1 MIEPSQL
8 APHLGELTTCKHCG
22 EKFSGPRIEVIGQPE
37 ARLQA
42 YLQIL
47 SKHFYEKHPQQA
59 QMMDIHTAIY
69 SGLLF
74 LMNFKTTDKD
84 LNEKRDQL
92 RWTIHQ
98 QTLNARFSD
107 ESLIEQCYA
116 LTEKLLDIT
125 MEALPLEIIHDVQ
138 WRKDTHDLFTKA
150 MEEVCF
156 GIRDVLEEPGKYAP
170 EQPSK
175 VLV

>member
-1 MIEPSQL
+1 MNNIAEISDS
-8 APHLGELTTCKHCG
+8 TICKHCG
-22 EKFSGPRIEVIGQPE
+22 ERFSGPRIEVIGQPE

-74 LMNFKTTDKD
+74 LMNFKTTDKE
-84 LNEKRDQL
+84 LNGKRDQL

-107 ESLIEQCYA
+107 ESLKEQCTTLMFKVVAMVEPYGQGTTEWDA
-116 LTEKLLDIT
+116 LHALL
-125 MEALPLEIIHDVQ
+125 LEV
-138 WRKDTHDLFTKA
+138 FTG
-150 MEEVCF
+150 M
-156 GIRDVLEEPGKYAP
+156 RNDLEEPGKYAV
-170 EQPSK
+170 EQPAK
-175 VLV
+175 VVVC

>member
-1 MIEPSQL
+1 MNNIAEISDS
-8 APHLGELTTCKHCG
+8 TTCKHCG
-22 EKFSGPRIEVIGQPE
+22 EKFSGPRIEILGQPE

-42 YLQIL
+42 YIQIL
-47 SKHFYEKHPQQA
+47 SKHFYECHPREA

-74 LMNFKTTDKD
+74 LMNFKTTDRE

-107 ESLIEQCYA
+107 ESLKKQCSELA
-116 LTEKLLDIT
+116 STLFKRVPHFEGAHEAVGLLGEFHQI
-125 MEALPLEIIHDVQ
+125 LLEV
-138 WRKDTHDLFTKA
+138 FTG
-150 MEEVCF
+150 M
-156 GIRDVLEEPGKYAP
+156 RDALEEPRKYEQERAP
-170 EQPSK
+170 Q
-175 VLV
+175 LVV

>member
-1 MIEPSQL
+1 MNIAEISDS
-8 APHLGELTTCKHCG
+8 TICKHCG
-22 EKFSGPRIEVIGQPE
+22 ERFSGPRIEVIGQPE

-42 YLQIL
+42 YLQVL

-74 LMNFKTTDKD
+74 LMNFKTTDKE
-84 LNEKRDQL
+84 LNGKRDQL

-107 ESLIEQCYA
+107 ASLTAQCRELSRKLVDTVSALDHNAEGMVAHEDLVRAAFEVILIE
-116 LTEKLLDIT
+116 
-125 MEALPLEIIHDVQ
+125 V
-138 WRKDTHDLFTKA
+138 FTG
-150 MEEVCF
+150 M
-156 GIRDVLEEPGKYAP
+156 RNDLEEPGKYAV
-170 EQPSK
+170 EQPAK
-175 VLV
+175 VVVC

>member
-8 APHLGELTTCKHCG
+8 APHLGDVCKHCG

-74 LMNFKTTDKD
+74 LMNFKTNDKD

-107 ESLIEQCYA
+107 ASLKEQCKA
-116 LTEKLLDIT
+116 LAST
-125 MEALPLEIIHDVQ
+125 LESAIEMGEVGKEEID
-138 WRKDTHDLFTKA
+138 TKA
-150 MEEVCF
+150 TTERFRVILLEVF
-156 GIRDVLEEPGKYAP
+156 TGMRDVLEEPGKYAQ

>member
-8 APHLGELTTCKHCG
+8 APHLGELTVCKHCG
-22 EKFSGPRIEVIGQPE
+22 EKFTGPRIEVIGQPE

-98 QTLNARFSD
+98 QTLNARFSN
-107 ESLIEQCYA
+107 ESLNQQCQQLA
-116 LTEKLLDIT
+116 IKLGRHAAAGDVAQAEDMAQFFKPII
-125 MEALPLEIIHDVQ
+125 LEV
-138 WRKDTHDLFTKA
+138 FTG
-150 MEEVCF
+150 M
-156 GIRDVLEEPGKYAP
+156 RDVLEEPGKYAP